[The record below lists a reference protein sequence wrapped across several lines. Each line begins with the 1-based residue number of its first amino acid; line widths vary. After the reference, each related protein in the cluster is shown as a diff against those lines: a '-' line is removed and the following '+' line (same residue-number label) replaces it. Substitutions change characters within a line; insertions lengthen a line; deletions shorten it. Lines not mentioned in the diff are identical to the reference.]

1 MRKKASLGAIRGTLV
16 QVKKVF
22 VRAQNLIIRAYLA
35 REYLQCK
42 LPLFNLL
49 VSLHVHIGFSL
60 L

>member
-35 REYLQCK
+35 REYLQSK

-49 VSLHVHIGFSL
+49 VSLHVHMGFSL